1 MKKSTFKLVTGET
14 FPTSVTNFL
23 KEANY
28 SYAGTGLLNV
38 WVKGDLETSK
48 DLVLVVIN
56 NEDNEIL
63 NDVIY
68 RSPEGTIVIEGCE
81 SMYQT
86 FLAHK
91 AARFLELPVTTALDN
106 ETAEALAA

>member
-1 MKKSTFKLVTGET
+1 MKKSTFKLVKGET
-14 FPTSVTNFL
+14 FPTSVSNFL

-28 SYAGTGLLNV
+28 SYAGTGLLNA
-38 WVKGDLETSK
+38 WIKGDPETSK

-56 NEDNEIL
+56 NEYNDIL

-68 RSPEGTIVIEGCE
+68 RTPEGTIEVEGCV

-91 AARFLELPVTTALDN
+91 SARFSK
-106 ETAEALAA
+106 